1 MVPGMPDSWVQRTPP
16 GCPCGPLALQN
27 ATPETKMTPQ
37 RAKMT
42 PQAAKMQPP
51 SIPKGSDPGFQ
62 KNSDSLP
69 APVLPVRRVTSE
81 LVTEGPAART
91 KP

>member
-62 KNSDSLP
+62 KKQRFVTRASP
-69 APVLPVRRVTSE
+69 ASPQSHQ
-81 LVTEGPAART
+81 
-91 KP
+91 